1 MSCRPAIKVT
11 QLDKCYQLY
20 AQPKDRLKQ
29 FLWRGRRQFFKEFWA
44 LHNINFKIMPGE
56 VIGIVG
62 RNGAGKSTLLQLIC
76 GTLTPSR
83 GEVTVNGRIAALLE
97 LGAGFNAEFSG
108 RENIFMSASIM
119 GLSDT
124 DIATRYDDIVEFS
137 GIADFIDQPVK
148 TYSSGMYVRLAFSV
162 AINVDP
168 DILVIDEALSVGDG
182 AFARKSFARIMQLK
196 DAGKTILFCSHSLY
210 QLEALCDR
218 AIWIDKGEMKM
229 IAPVEHTVMC
239 YQNHLLDS
247 EKETETS
254 PEAPTKSVTENVA
267 KLLNVTAQSQGV
279 SGSVVPLRS
288 LQDDLHIKVEFV
300 SAINLP
306 IPHIGIAITS
316 LDAQIIS
323 IVISK
328 SDDLV
333 ITRDKDGKSL
343 VEIAFKQFPLSRG
356 EYWVDVYL
364 GCENAIHIYDVALQV
379 TKLKVSQTGIEQGI
393 VKLPY
398 EWVPQS

>member
-1 MSCRPAIKVT
+1 MSCKPAIKVT
-11 QLDKCYQLY
+11 NLDKCYQLY

-29 FLWRGRRQFFKEFWA
+29 FLCRGKRQFFKEFWA
-44 LHNINFKIMPGE
+44 LHDINFEVMPGE

-76 GTLTPSR
+76 GTLTPSQ
-83 GEVTVNGRIAALLE
+83 GEVAVNGRIAALLE

-119 GLSDT
+119 GLSDAAIT
-124 DIATRYDDIVEFS
+124 ERYDEIVEFS

-196 DAGKTILFCSHSLY
+196 NEGKTILFCSHSLY
-210 QLEALCDR
+210 QVEALCDR
-218 AIWIDKGEMKM
+218 AIWVDKGEVKM
-229 IAPVEHTVMC
+229 IAPVEHTVMS
-239 YQNHLLDS
+239 YQNHLLAS
-247 EKETETS
+247 EKAADNASES
-254 PEAPTKSVTENVA
+254 PIKSITENVA
-267 KLLNVTAQSQGV
+267 NILNVTTLSQGV
-279 SGSVVPLRS
+279 SGSIVPLRS
-288 LQDDLHIKVEFV
+288 LQDDLHIKVEFA

-323 IVISK
+323 MVISK

-333 ITRDKDGKSL
+333 IARDKDGKSL
-343 VEIAFKQFPLSRG
+343 VEIVFKQFPLARG

-379 TKLKVSQTGIEQGI
+379 AKLKVSQIGIEQGV

-398 EWVPQS
+398 EWLPQS